1 MIKDNPKNWREKPSN
16 TLNEIQKARTKTL
29 AELKAKT
36 RPKKRSVQKFF
47 FTSRKKFKVG
57 ME

>member
-47 FTSRKKFKVG
+47 LHLVKNSK
-57 ME
+57 